1 MTGSEISFVALRV
14 LKLVVRVL
22 ALPFI
27 LLSNLLTLIC
37 GGWFAKLDE
46 RHRIRDDWYIATYFL
61 VAVPRYIW
69 SVYRGKFQF
78 WYTFKQQ
85 VNRNGDLPCI
95 SYPRP
100 LDQKGEFEMETF
112 TYRETYDIVLR
123 LSFLL
128 YHEYGVRE
136 GHTVAMDYANKP
148 MFIFMWF
155 ALWNIGAVPSFLNY
169 NSIGVPLVHSI
180 KIANVRAVFVDLQV
194 AENIKATEKEIRK
207 ELPQVKVNYLSE
219 EKVCKIIV
227 DKESPQ
233 FLQDAGKRSPPF
245 ATDFQPACLIYTS
258 GTTGLPKSAIM
269 SWRKAVIGCSLFG
282 YIMRIKKG
290 STVFTAMPLY
300 HSTAALLGVCAVF
313 SQGGCVAISNKFS
326 ASSFWKQAYLTK
338 STHVQYVGE
347 ICRYLLHT
355 RVSEY
360 ESMHCVKVAYGNG
373 LRADIWQE
381 FRNRFGI
388 QVIGEFYASTEAPFA
403 TTTFQ
408 RGDFGVGACRCYG
421 TVINK
426 ILSIQQT
433 IVRVD
438 PEDEST
444 VFRNERG
451 FCEVTPPGEPGEML
465 MKIFMPKKP
474 EATFQGYLGN
484 KKATKSKV
492 LRDVFRKGDAWY
504 RSGDLVKSDE
514 LGLWYFVDRMGDTFR
529 WKSENVSATE
539 VEDQIMSFANYLISA
554 VVVVGIKVPDHEGR
568 AGFAVLE
575 LAPTARGLR
584 GDVKFLNEMLSNLK
598 KSLPKY
604 ALPTFV
610 KFVDEI
616 EHTDNHKIKKKSY
629 KDQVLPHGA
638 GGDEILYWLKN
649 SEEYKPLTNTDW
661 IDIMSG
667 TTKL

>member
-1 MTGSEISFVALRV
+1 MTSQVGFVLLRT
-14 LKLVVRVL
+14 LKLVVRTIVVPIAWLIRIL
-22 ALPFI
+22 AIPI
-27 LLSNLLTLIC
+27 S
-37 GGWFAKLDE
+37 GWLQKLDK
-46 RHRIRDDWYIATYFL
+46 RHRIADDWYIATYFL
-61 VAVPRYIW
+61 TAVPRYVW
-69 SVYRGKFQF
+69 SVYRGRFQL
-78 WYTFKQQ
+78 WYTFVHQ
-85 VNRNGDLPCI
+85 VEHSGDVPCI
-95 SYPRP
+95 TYPKP
-100 LDQKGEFEMETF
+100 LSQKGEFELESY
-112 TYRETYDIVLR
+112 TYRETYEIVLR
-123 LSFLL
+123 LSHLL

-136 GHTVAMDYANKP
+136 NHTVAMDYANKP

-169 NSIGVPLVHSI
+169 NSMGAPLVHSI
-180 KIANVRAVFVDLQV
+180 KIANVRAVFVDMQV
-194 AENIKATEKEIRK
+194 SGALKETEGAIRS
-207 ELPQVKVNYLSE
+207 ELPQVKLHYLSDE
-219 EKVCKIIV
+219 QIYTTILDVN
-227 DKESPQ
+227 SPQ
-233 FLQDAGKRSPPF
+233 FLQAVEKRSPPF
-245 ATDFQPACLIYTS
+245 GTDFQPACLIYTS

-282 YIMRIKKG
+282 YIMRIKRD

-338 STHVQYVGE
+338 STHIQYVGE

-355 RVSEY
+355 PVSEF
-360 ESMHCVKVAYGNG
+360 ETKHCVKVAYGNG

-388 QVIGEFYASTEAPFA
+388 EIIGEFYASTEAPFA

-408 RGDFGVGACRCYG
+408 RGNFGIGACRSYG
-421 TVINK
+421 TVISK

-444 VFRNERG
+444 VYRNKKG
-451 FCEVTPPGEPGEML
+451 MCEVAPPREPGEML

-484 KKATKSKV
+484 EKATKSKV

-504 RSGDLVKSDE
+504 RSGDLVRSDE
-514 LGLWYFVDRMGDTFR
+514 HGLWYFVDRMGDTFR
-529 WKSENVSATE
+529 WKSENVSAAE
-539 VEDQIMSFANYLISA
+539 VEDQIMAFANLTVAA

-568 AGFAVLE
+568 AGFAVLQ
-575 LAPTARGLR
+575 LAPQARNLR
-584 GDVKFLNEMLSNLK
+584 GDVKFLNDMLSALK
-598 KSLPKY
+598 KCLPKY
-604 ALPTFV
+604 ALPTFI

-629 KDQVLPHGA
+629 KNQVLPHGA

-649 SEEYKPLTNTDW
+649 LNEYKPLTNTDW
-661 IDIMSG
+661 IDINSG
-667 TTKL
+667 VVKL